1 MGPLTTGLIACIG
14 PNGVGKSILVRT
26 VSVVVHA
33 PRPVTVP
40 APRNLHQATGLQG
53 EAIAFALGCKAKF
66 LRVPRLDALLSH
78 TSNGHQTLRA
88 EVARCSVP
96 ISALTIDKQNA
107 RTAMHFQ
114 LNT

>member
-33 PRPVTVP
+33 PVTVP
-40 APRNLHQATGLQG
+40 APRKLHQATGLQG

-96 ISALTIDKQNA
+96 MSALTIDKQNA
-107 RTAMHFQ
+107 RTAMQFQ
-114 LNT
+114 LIT